1 MTRIKDNSPKTDS
14 QKNTE
19 AKEPPKKGRGTPRNA
34 RGRGKAGKAGNNQPN
49 RRQVNTYS
57 SYRSTL
63 KVWIGELYLEG
74 TQGKINVKFKKP
86 CKIDYFTG
94 ARGGWHSEQFL
105 PNVEKQKRRCSGQ
118 FPPQQTARTDT
129 VFTSQCA
136 VQSKIAKAN
145 TTGKFHGADLSKYRG
160 NFRANLDTR
169 TATKKNA
176 RWNGKICNHLFPKS
190 LEFMSH
196 ITYVTE
202 VTFIFKS
209 PL

>member
-86 CKIDYFTG
+86 CKIDYFTPMIILQVHVEDDIQSNSSRTSKNKRDA
-94 ARGGWHSEQFL
+94 ARDNSR
-105 PNVEKQKRRCSGQ
+105 PNKQLEPIQSSHRNAPSNQKSQKQTQQVNSTALIWVNIEVISGQIWTRGRRQKRTRGE
-118 FPPQQTARTDT
+118 T
-129 VFTSQCA
+129 V
-136 VQSKIAKAN
+136 
-145 TTGKFHGADLSKYRG
+145 R
-160 NFRANLDTR
+160 
-169 TATKKNA
+169 
-176 RWNGKICNHLFPKS
+176 
-190 LEFMSH
+190 
-196 ITYVTE
+196 YVTIY
-202 VTFIFKS
+202 FQS
-209 PL
+209 L